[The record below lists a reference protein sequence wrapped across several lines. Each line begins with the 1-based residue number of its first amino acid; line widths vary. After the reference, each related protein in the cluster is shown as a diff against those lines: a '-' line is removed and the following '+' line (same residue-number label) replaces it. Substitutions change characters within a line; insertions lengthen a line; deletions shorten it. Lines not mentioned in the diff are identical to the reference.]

1 MLSSM
6 GKSSIASAN
15 SSVRR
20 APPVD
25 PNMTPMIDVVFLLII
40 FFLVS
45 SHLAQRE
52 NRLELP
58 LPQAT
63 TSNRNQPD
71 DTQRITINIEADG
84 QTSIGSHAIQPK
96 DLLKELSAQ
105 QAKYGDQLR
114 VRLRGDQSVTY
125 QHIEPLLAACADVG
139 IRDIGLAVHKR
150 PEATD

>member
-1 MLSSM
+1 MLSSS
-6 GKSSIASAN
+6 GTTSKAFGSQST
-15 SSVRR
+15 RR
-20 APPVD
+20 PPPVD

-63 TSNRNQPD
+63 TSASNLSD
-71 DTQRITINIEADG
+71 EMQRITINIEASG
-84 QTSIGSHAIQPK
+84 QT
-96 DLLKELSAQ
+96 LLGMKPIDQTELLSELNEQ

-114 VRLRGDQSVTY
+114 VRLRGDRTVTY
-125 QHIEPLLAACADVG
+125 QHIEPLLAACAEVG
-139 IRDIGLAVHKR
+139 ISDIGLAVHARQEKR
-150 PEATD
+150 D